1 MADLLS
7 IGLSGLAASKTQLSI
22 TGHNISNVNTPGYSR
37 QDATQA
43 TRSPQFSGAGYIGS
57 GTTLVEVRRSYS
69 EFLTS
74 QLRSSTSLSGDVEAY
89 KSQIDQ
95 LDSLLAGTTTG
106 ITPSLQKFFSAMQT
120 AAEDPA
126 NIPARQLVLA
136 EAEGLAR
143 RFNTVYDR
151 LSEQN
156 NFTNK
161 QMSAVTDQVNRLAG
175 SIGKLNESIAI
186 AAANGKQPN
195 DLLDA
200 RDEAVRQLS
209 GYIGVTV
216 VPQDDSSFNIFIGS
230 GQPLVVGSAVAKL
243 EVVPGQGDPNR
254 HEVQFISGGSRQG
267 ITSQISGG
275 ELGGLVRYRQEVLD
289 STMNSLGR
297 LALAVSDQV
306 NTQLGQGLDLKG
318 QVGSALFG
326 DYNDPALAK
335 LRVNAFAENT
345 GNIQPE
351 LYITASDLLTTS
363 DYRVEFDGAGYTARR
378 LSDGKA
384 MTVSPAAPGAYP
396 ATLTFSDPNVT
407 PPALPRDQGFELV
420 IGSSPAAGDKFSLQ
434 PTRRGASDI
443 KATLDQA
450 DQLAFAAPMRAE
462 SKLQNRGTG
471 VIGQPSLVAGPS
483 PISRTA
489 LAVANLPLGANLSAD
504 GKTYTLGALPTGWS
518 YVAKGGDP
526 IVPQRSANGDLIE
539 PLADQDGNPLAR
551 VMDEDGQPLEV
562 NGQPV
567 VAPAMTLG
575 NSNTVRLAYAAA
587 DGETYQ
593 FELSM
598 SGRPMAGDEFALAF
612 NQNGVSDNRNALKL
626 VELQSKQTVGVTG
639 GIAGSGFSFTDG
651 YGELVERVGT
661 LTAQARMD
669 SEATGAIL
677 KQATDNRDS
686 LSAVNLDEEAANL
699 IKFEQYYN
707 ASAQIIQVA
716 RSLFDTLISSFR

>member
-7 IGLSGLAASKTQLSI
+7 IGLSGLSASKTQLSI
-22 TGHNISNVNTPGYSR
+22 TGHNITNVNTPGYSR
-37 QDATQA
+37 QDASQA

-57 GTTLVEVRRSYS
+57 GTSLVDVRRSYS

-74 QLRSSTSLSGDVEAY
+74 QLRSSTSLNSDVEAY

-106 ITPSLQKFFSAMQT
+106 ITPSLQKFFSALQT

-156 NFTNK
+156 SFTNK

-175 SIGKLNESIAI
+175 SIGSLNEAIAI

-216 VPQDDSSFNIFIGS
+216 VPQDDSSFNVFIGS
-230 GQPLVVGSAVAKL
+230 GQPLVVGSTVAKL

-267 ITSQISGG
+267 ITSQITGG
-275 ELGGLVRYRQEVLD
+275 ELGGLIRYREEVLD

-297 LALAVSDQV
+297 LSLAVSDQV

-326 DYNDPALAK
+326 NYNEPALAK
-335 LRVNAFAENT
+335 LRVNAFA
-345 GNIQPE
+345 GNSNAQPV
-351 LYITASDLLTTS
+351 LNITDTSVLTTS
-363 DYRVEFDGAGYTARR
+363 DYLMEYDASGPKVRR
-378 LSDGKA
+378 LSDNQL
-384 MTVSPAAPGAYP
+384 M
-396 ATLTFSDPNVT
+396 NVT
-407 PPALPRDQGFELV
+407 DTTPPTGVLTITDKDGVDQGFQVVL
-420 IGSSPAAGDKFSLQ
+420 GSPAPVAGDKFSLQ
-434 PTRRGASDI
+434 PTRRGAADI
-443 KATLDQA
+443 TAVLDQA
-450 DQLAFAAPMRAE
+450 DQLAFAAPVRAE
-462 SKLQNRGTG
+462 AGLQNSGTG
-471 VIGQPSLVAGPS
+471 KITQPDLVSVLDASNPE
-483 PISRTA
+483 
-489 LAVANLPLGANLSAD
+489 LAVDAKQAMEALQ
-504 GKTYTLGALPTGWS
+504 TY
-518 YVAKGGDP
+518 
-526 IVPQRSANGDLIE
+526 
-539 PLADQDGNPLAR
+539 
-551 VMDEDGQPLEV
+551 
-562 NGQPV
+562 
-567 VAPAMTLG
+567 LG
-575 NSNTVRLAYAAA
+575 NGRLLEFGAAGNFSLPA
-587 DGETYQ
+587 GVTSVPDLAAGGFKSGQTNSVKLAFETGGYKY
-593 FELSM
+593 ELSVQL
-598 SGRPMAGDEFALAF
+598 SGTPNAGDDFTLDF
-612 NQNGVSDNRNALKL
+612 NQSGVSDNRNALKL
-626 VELQSKQTVGVTG
+626 VDLQSKQTVDVSLDADGNVISGV
-639 GIAGSGFSFTDG
+639 SFTDG

-669 SEATGAIL
+669 SEATGSIL

>member
-22 TGHNISNVNTPGYSR
+22 TGHNITNVNTPGYSR

-57 GTTLVEVRRSYS
+57 GTSLVDIRRTYS

-74 QLRSSTSLSGDVEAY
+74 QLRSSTSLNSDVEAY

-106 ITPSLQKFFSAMQT
+106 ITPSLQKFFSALQT

-136 EAEGLAR
+136 EAEGLSR

-175 SIGKLNESIAI
+175 SIGSLNNAIAI

-230 GQPLVVGSAVAKL
+230 GQPLVVGSTVAQL

-275 ELGGLVRYRQEVLD
+275 ELGGLIRYREEVLD

-335 LRVNAFAENT
+335 LRVNAFA
-345 GNIQPE
+345 GNSNAQPV
-351 LYITASDLLTTS
+351 LNITDTSVLTTS
-363 DYRVEFDGAGYTARR
+363 DYLMEYDGGGYKVRR
-378 LSDGKA
+378 LSDNQL
-384 MTVSPAAPGAYP
+384 MTVAENPAG
-396 ATLTFSDPNVT
+396 TLSIADKNG
-407 PPALPRDQGFELV
+407 RDQGFQVVL
-420 IGSSPAAGDKFSLQ
+420 GTPAPAAGDKFTLQ

-443 KATLDQA
+443 KTTLDQA
-450 DQLAFAAPMRAE
+450 DQLAFAAPVRAE
-462 SKLQNRGTG
+462 SNLQNAGTG
-471 VIGQPSLVAGPS
+471 AIGQPDMISGPS
-483 PISRTA
+483 PISIPALQGVFGSSGATLTFTDPGTVTITGGTA
-489 LAVANLPLGANLSAD
+489 QFRNVDSSTSPPTVTYSSTATIQPGQKNSLVVGDANH
-504 GKTYTLGALPTGWS
+504 
-518 YVAKGGDP
+518 
-526 IVPQRSANGDLIE
+526 
-539 PLADQDGNPLAR
+539 
-551 VMDEDGQPLEV
+551 
-562 NGQPV
+562 
-567 VAPAMTLG
+567 
-575 NSNTVRLAYAAA
+575 
-587 DGETYQ
+587 Q
-593 FELSM
+593 FEFSLS
-598 SGRPMAGDEFALAF
+598 GTPKDGDRFSMAF
-612 NQNGVSDNRNALKL
+612 NQGGVSDNRNALKL
-626 VELQSKQTVGVTG
+626 VDLQTKQTVGVD
-639 GIAGSGFSFTDG
+639 AAVNGSGFSFTDG

-669 SEATGAIL
+669 SDATGSIL

-716 RSLFDTLISSFR
+716 RSLFDTLISTFR

>member
-22 TGHNISNVNTPGYSR
+22 TGHNITNVNTPGYSR
-37 QDATQA
+37 QDASQA

-57 GTTLVEVRRSYS
+57 GTSLVDVRRSYS

-74 QLRSSTSLSGDVEAY
+74 QLRSSTSLNRDVEAY

-106 ITPSLQKFFSAMQT
+106 ITPSLQSFFSALQT

-161 QMSAVTDQVNRLAG
+161 QMAAVTDQVNRLAG
-175 SIGKLNESIAI
+175 SIGSLNEAIAV

-230 GQPLVVGSAVAKL
+230 GQPLVVGSAAARL

-254 HEVQFISGGSRQG
+254 HEVQFVSGGSRQG
-267 ITSQISGG
+267 ITSQITGG
-275 ELGGLVRYRQEVLD
+275 ELGGLIRYHEEVLD

-318 QVGSALFG
+318 QVGTALFG
-326 DYNDPALAK
+326 DYNTEALGK
-335 LRVNAFAENT
+335 LRVNAFA
-345 GNIQPE
+345 GNSNAQPVMN
-351 LYITASDLLTTS
+351 ITDTSLLTTS
-363 DYRVEFDGAGYTARR
+363 DYLMEYDGSSYKVRR
-378 LSDGKA
+378 LSDNQL
-384 MTVSPAAPGAYP
+384 MTVTDSVPPGTLSITDKDNKSQGFQIVLGSPA
-396 ATLTFSDPNVT
+396 
-407 PPALPRDQGFELV
+407 
-420 IGSSPAAGDKFSLQ
+420 PAAGDKFSLQ

-443 KATLDQA
+443 RATLDQA
-450 DQLAFAAPMRAE
+450 DQLAFAAPVRAQ
-462 SKLQNRGTG
+462 STLQNSGTG
-471 VIGQPSLVAGPS
+471 VIGQPNLLSAPS
-483 PISRTA
+483 PIDPAALTA
-489 LAVANLPLGANLSAD
+489 AFEGLTLTYD
-504 GKTYTLGALPTGWS
+504 GTGLTLPT
-518 YVAKGGDP
+518 P
-526 IVPQRSANGDLIE
+526 
-539 PLADQDGNPLAR
+539 
-551 VMDEDGQPLEV
+551 
-562 NGQPV
+562 
-567 VAPAMTLG
+567 APAGLTLSPATITAG
-575 NSNTVRLAYAAA
+575 QTNTLNLTLTTGTAPNQQQYS
-587 DGETYQ
+587 
-593 FELSM
+593 FELTV
-598 SGRPMAGDEFALAF
+598 SGRPSTNDTFTF
-612 NQNGVSDNRNALKL
+612 NYNQSGVSDNRNALKL
-626 VELQSKQTVGVTG
+626 VDLQTKQTVGVD
-639 GIAGSGFSFTDG
+639 AAVNGSGFSFTDG

-669 SEATGAIL
+669 SEATGSIL

>member
-7 IGLSGLAASKTQLSI
+7 IGLSGLSASKTQLSI
-22 TGHNISNVNTPGYSR
+22 TGHNITNVNTPGYSR
-37 QDATQA
+37 QDASQA

-57 GTTLVEVRRSYS
+57 GTSLVDVRRSYS

-74 QLRSSTSLSGDVEAY
+74 QLRSSTSLNSDVEAY

-106 ITPSLQKFFSAMQT
+106 ITPSLQKFFSALQT

-156 NFTNK
+156 SFTNK

-175 SIGKLNESIAI
+175 SIGSLNEAIAI

-216 VPQDDSSFNIFIGS
+216 VPQDDSSFNVFTGS
-230 GQPLVVGSAVAKL
+230 GQPLVVGSTVAKL

-267 ITSQISGG
+267 ITSQITGG
-275 ELGGLVRYRQEVLD
+275 ELGGLIRYREEVLD

-297 LALAVSDQV
+297 LSLAVSDQV
-306 NTQLGQGLDLKG
+306 NTQLRQGLDLKG
-318 QVGSALFG
+318 DVGEALFG
-326 DYNDPALAK
+326 NYNEPALAK
-335 LRVNAFAENT
+335 LRVNAFA
-345 GNIQPE
+345 GNSNAQPV
-351 LYITASDLLTTS
+351 LNITDPSVLTTS
-363 DYRVEFDGAGYTARR
+363 DYLMEYDASGPKVRR
-378 LSDGKA
+378 LSDNQV
-384 MTVSPAAPGAYP
+384 M
-396 ATLTFSDPNVT
+396 NVT
-407 PPALPRDQGFELV
+407 DTTPPTGVLTITDKAGVDQGFQVVL
-420 IGSSPAAGDKFSLQ
+420 GSPAPVAGDKFSLQ
-434 PTRRGASDI
+434 PTRRGAADI

-450 DQLAFAAPMRAE
+450 DQLAFAAPVRAE
-462 SKLQNRGTG
+462 SNLQNAGTG
-471 VIGQPSLVAGPS
+471 AIGQPDMTSGPS
-483 PISRTA
+483 PISISALQGLFGSNGATLTFTEPDAVTITGGTA
-489 LAVANLPLGANLSAD
+489 QFRSVDDSTTPPTVSYSATATIQPGQSNSLVVGDAN
-504 GKTYTLGALPTGWS
+504 
-518 YVAKGGDP
+518 
-526 IVPQRSANGDLIE
+526 
-539 PLADQDGNPLAR
+539 
-551 VMDEDGQPLEV
+551 
-562 NGQPV
+562 
-567 VAPAMTLG
+567 
-575 NSNTVRLAYAAA
+575 
-587 DGETYQ
+587 YQ
-593 FELSM
+593 FEFSLS
-598 SGRPMAGDEFALAF
+598 GTPKDNDRFAMAF
-612 NQNGVSDNRNALKL
+612 NQSGVSDNRNALKL
-626 VELQSKQTVGVTG
+626 VDLQTKQTVGVD
-639 GIAGSGFSFTDG
+639 AAVNGSGFSFTDG

-669 SEATGAIL
+669 SEATGSIL
-677 KQATDNRDS
+677 KQASDNRDS

>member
-7 IGLSGLAASKTQLSI
+7 IGLSGLSASKTQLSI
-22 TGHNISNVNTPGYSR
+22 TGHNITNVNTPGYSR
-37 QDATQA
+37 QDASQA

-57 GTTLVEVRRSYS
+57 GTSLVDVRRSYS

-74 QLRSSTSLSGDVEAY
+74 QLRSSTSLNSDVEAY

-106 ITPSLQKFFSAMQT
+106 ITPSLQKFFSALQT

-156 NFTNK
+156 SFTNK

-175 SIGKLNESIAI
+175 SIGSLNEAIAI

-216 VPQDDSSFNIFIGS
+216 VPQDDSSFNVFIGS
-230 GQPLVVGSAVAKL
+230 GQPLVVGSTVAKL

-267 ITSQISGG
+267 ITSQITGG
-275 ELGGLVRYRQEVLD
+275 ELGGLIRYREEVLD

-297 LALAVSDQV
+297 LSLAVSDQV
-306 NTQLGQGLDLKG
+306 NTQLRQGLDLKG
-318 QVGSALFG
+318 DVGEALFG
-326 DYNDPALAK
+326 NYNEPALAK
-335 LRVNAFAENT
+335 LRVNAFA
-345 GNIQPE
+345 GNSNAQPV
-351 LYITASDLLTTS
+351 LNITDPSVLTTS
-363 DYRVEFDGAGYTARR
+363 DYLMEYDASGPKVRR
-378 LSDGKA
+378 LSDNQL
-384 MTVSPAAPGAYP
+384 M
-396 ATLTFSDPNVT
+396 NVT
-407 PPALPRDQGFELV
+407 DTTPPTGVLTITDKAGVDQGFQVVL
-420 IGSSPAAGDKFSLQ
+420 GSPAPVADDKFSLQ
-434 PTRRGASDI
+434 PTRRGAADI

-450 DQLAFAAPMRAE
+450 DQLAFAAPVRAE
-462 SKLQNRGTG
+462 SNLQNAGTG
-471 VIGQPSLVAGPS
+471 AIGQPNMTAGPS
-483 PISRTA
+483 PISISALQGLFGSNGATLTFTEPDAVTITGGTA
-489 LAVANLPLGANLSAD
+489 QFRSVDDSTTPPTVSYSATATIQPGQSNSLVVGDAN
-504 GKTYTLGALPTGWS
+504 
-518 YVAKGGDP
+518 
-526 IVPQRSANGDLIE
+526 
-539 PLADQDGNPLAR
+539 
-551 VMDEDGQPLEV
+551 
-562 NGQPV
+562 
-567 VAPAMTLG
+567 
-575 NSNTVRLAYAAA
+575 
-587 DGETYQ
+587 YQ
-593 FELSM
+593 FEFSLS
-598 SGRPMAGDEFALAF
+598 GTPKDNDRFAMAF
-612 NQNGVSDNRNALKL
+612 NQSGVSDNRNALKL
-626 VELQSKQTVGVTG
+626 VDLQTKQTVGVD
-639 GIAGSGFSFTDG
+639 AAVNGSGFSFTDG

-669 SEATGAIL
+669 SEATGSIL

>member
-7 IGLSGLAASKTQLSI
+7 IGLSGLSASKTQLSI
-22 TGHNISNVNTPGYSR
+22 TGHNITNVNTPGYSR
-37 QDATQA
+37 QDASQA

-57 GTTLVEVRRSYS
+57 GTSLVDVRRSYS

-74 QLRSSTSLSGDVEAY
+74 QLRSSTSLNSDVEAY

-106 ITPSLQKFFSAMQT
+106 ITPSLQKFFSALQT

-156 NFTNK
+156 SFTNK

-175 SIGKLNESIAI
+175 SIGSLNEAIAI

-216 VPQDDSSFNIFIGS
+216 VPQDDSSFNVFIGS
-230 GQPLVVGSAVAKL
+230 GQPLVVGSTVAKL

-267 ITSQISGG
+267 ITSQITGG
-275 ELGGLVRYRQEVLD
+275 ELGGLIRYREEVLD

-297 LALAVSDQV
+297 LSLAVSDQI
-306 NTQLGQGLDLKG
+306 NTQLRQGLDLKG
-318 QVGSALFG
+318 DVGEALFG
-326 DYNDPALAK
+326 DYNNEALAG
-335 LRVNAFAENT
+335 LRAIAFGSNPSLNT
-345 GNIQPE
+345 VTPADASLKITE
-351 LYITASDLLTTS
+351 TSALTASDYLLE
-363 DYRVEFDGAGYTARR
+363 YDGSLPSGYKARR
-378 LSDGKA
+378 LSDNQPMSVQLDAG
-384 MTVSPAAPGAYP
+384 V
-396 ATLTFSDPNVT
+396 LTFAD
-407 PPALPRDQGFELV
+407 AKGRDQGFSVQVSGAPLV
-420 IGSSPAAGDKFSLQ
+420 GDKFSLQ
-434 PTRRGASDI
+434 PTRRGAADI
-443 KATLDQA
+443 KATLNQA

-462 SKLQNRGTG
+462 SELQNGGTG
-471 VIGQPSLVAGPS
+471 VLGQPDLIAGPS
-483 PISRTA
+483 PIDKT
-489 LAVANLPLGANLSAD
+489 VLGAANLSFDVTLSPD
-504 GKTYTLGALPTGWS
+504 GNSYSLSDPLSANWS
-518 YVAKGGDP
+518 YVDA
-526 IVPQRSANGDLIE
+526 A
-539 PLADQDGNPLAR
+539 GNAVTP
-551 VMDEDGQPLEV
+551 
-562 NGQPV
+562 
-567 VAPAMTLG
+567 APSFVSGST
-575 NSNTVRLAYAAA
+575 NTVNLAYTSG
-587 DGETYQ
+587 GETYRFQ
-593 FELSM
+593 LSFG
-598 SGRPMAGDEFALAF
+598 GRPQTGDGFSLSF
-612 NQNGVSDNRNALKL
+612 NSSGVSDNRNALKL
-626 VELQSKQTVGVTG
+626 VDLQSKQTVGVTVDATG
-639 GIAGSGFSFTDG
+639 KTISGASFTDG

-669 SEATGAIL
+669 SEATGSIL

>member
-22 TGHNISNVNTPGYSR
+22 TGHNITNVNTPGYSR

-57 GTTLVEVRRSYS
+57 GTTLVDVRRTYS

-74 QLRSSTSLSGDVEAY
+74 QLRSSTSLNRDVEAY

-106 ITPSLQKFFSAMQT
+106 ITPSLQKFFSALQT

-161 QMSAVTDQVNRLAG
+161 QMAAVTDQVNRLAG
-175 SIGKLNESIAI
+175 SIGSLNEAIAI

-216 VPQDDSSFNIFIGS
+216 VPQDDSSFNVFIGS
-230 GQPLVVGSAVAKL
+230 GQPLVVGSEVARL

-267 ITSQISGG
+267 ITSQITGG
-275 ELGGLVRYRQEVLD
+275 ELGGLIRYREEVLD

-297 LALAVSDQV
+297 LALSVSDQV
-306 NTQLGQGLDLKG
+306 NAQLGQGLDLKG

-326 DYNDPALAK
+326 NYNDPALAK
-335 LRVNAFAENT
+335 LRVNAFV
-345 GNIQPE
+345 GNSNAQP
-351 LYITASDLLTTS
+351 LMNITDTSVLTTS
-363 DYRVEFDGAGYTARR
+363 DYLMEYDGSSYKVRR
-378 LSDGKA
+378 LSDNQL
-384 MTVSPAAPGAYP
+384 MTVAENPVG
-396 ATLTFSDPNVT
+396 TLSFTDKNG
-407 PPALPRDQGFELV
+407 RDQGFQVVL
-420 IGSSPAAGDKFSLQ
+420 GNPAPTAGDKFSLQ

-450 DQLAFAAPMRAE
+450 DQLAFAAPVRAQ
-462 SKLQNRGTG
+462 STLQNSGTG
-471 VIGQPSLVAGPS
+471 AIGQPNLLSAPS
-483 PISRTA
+483 PIDPAA
-489 LAVANLPLGANLSAD
+489 LAAAFEGLTLTYD
-504 GKTYTLGALPTGWS
+504 GSGLTLPT
-518 YVAKGGDP
+518 P
-526 IVPQRSANGDLIE
+526 
-539 PLADQDGNPLAR
+539 
-551 VMDEDGQPLEV
+551 
-562 NGQPV
+562 
-567 VAPAMTLG
+567 APAGLVLSPSTVTAGQTNTLNLTLTTG
-575 NSNTVRLAYAAA
+575 TAPNEQQYS
-587 DGETYQ
+587 
-593 FELSM
+593 FEFTL
-598 SGRPMAGDEFALAF
+598 SGRPAAGDTFTF
-612 NQNGVSDNRNALKL
+612 NYNQSGVSDNRNALKL
-626 VELQSKQTVGVTG
+626 VDLQSKQTVGVTA

-707 ASAQIIQVA
+707 ASAQIIQVS
-716 RSLFDTLISSFR
+716 RSLFDTLISIFR

>member
-7 IGLSGLAASKTQLSI
+7 IGLSGLSASKTQLSI
-22 TGHNISNVNTPGYSR
+22 TGHNITNVNTPGYSR
-37 QDATQA
+37 QDASQA

-57 GTTLVEVRRSYS
+57 GTSLVDVRRSYS

-74 QLRSSTSLSGDVEAY
+74 QLRSSTSLNSDVEAY

-106 ITPSLQKFFSAMQT
+106 ITPSLQKFFSALQT

-156 NFTNK
+156 SFTNK

-175 SIGKLNESIAI
+175 SIGSLNEAIAI

-216 VPQDDSSFNIFIGS
+216 VPQDDSSFNVFIGS
-230 GQPLVVGSAVAKL
+230 GQPLVVGSTVAKL

-267 ITSQISGG
+267 ITSQITGG
-275 ELGGLVRYRQEVLD
+275 ELGGLIRYREEVLD

-297 LALAVSDQV
+297 LSLAVSDQV
-306 NTQLGQGLDLKG
+306 NTQLRQGLDLKG

-326 DYNDPALAK
+326 NYNEPALAK
-335 LRVNAFAENT
+335 LRVNAFA
-345 GNIQPE
+345 GNSNAQPV
-351 LYITASDLLTTS
+351 LNITDTSVLTTS
-363 DYRVEFDGAGYTARR
+363 DYLMEYDASGPKVRR
-378 LSDGKA
+378 LSDNQL
-384 MTVSPAAPGAYP
+384 MTVTESPAG
-396 ATLTFSDPNVT
+396 TLSIADKNGV
-407 PPALPRDQGFELV
+407 DQGFQVVL
-420 IGSSPAAGDKFSLQ
+420 GNPAPAVGDKFSLQ
-434 PTRRGASDI
+434 PTRRGAADI

-450 DQLAFAAPMRAE
+450 DQLAFAAPVRAE
-462 SKLQNRGTG
+462 SNLQNAGTG
-471 VIGQPSLVAGPS
+471 AIGQPDMKSGPS
-483 PISRTA
+483 PISISALQGLFGSNGATLTFTEPDTVTITGGTA
-489 LAVANLPLGANLSAD
+489 QFRSVDDSTTPPTISYSATATIQPGQSNSLVVGDAN
-504 GKTYTLGALPTGWS
+504 
-518 YVAKGGDP
+518 
-526 IVPQRSANGDLIE
+526 
-539 PLADQDGNPLAR
+539 
-551 VMDEDGQPLEV
+551 
-562 NGQPV
+562 
-567 VAPAMTLG
+567 
-575 NSNTVRLAYAAA
+575 
-587 DGETYQ
+587 YQ
-593 FELSM
+593 FEFSLS
-598 SGRPMAGDEFALAF
+598 GTPKDNDRFAMAF
-612 NQNGVSDNRNALKL
+612 NQSGVSDNRNALKL
-626 VELQSKQTVGVTG
+626 VDLQTKQTVGVD
-639 GIAGSGFSFTDG
+639 AAVNGSGFSFTDG

-669 SEATGAIL
+669 SEATGSIL

>member
-7 IGLSGLAASKTQLSI
+7 IGLSGLSASKTQLSI
-22 TGHNISNVNTPGYSR
+22 TGHNITNVNTPGYSR
-37 QDATQA
+37 QDASQA

-57 GTTLVEVRRSYS
+57 GTSLVDVRRSYS

-74 QLRSSTSLSGDVEAY
+74 QLRSSTSLNSDVEAY

-106 ITPSLQKFFSAMQT
+106 ITPSLQKFFSALQT

-156 NFTNK
+156 SFTNK

-175 SIGKLNESIAI
+175 SIGSLNEAIAI

-216 VPQDDSSFNIFIGS
+216 VPQDDSSFNVFIGS
-230 GQPLVVGSAVAKL
+230 GQPLVVGSTVAKL

-267 ITSQISGG
+267 ITSQITGG
-275 ELGGLVRYRQEVLD
+275 ELGGLIRYREEVLD

-297 LALAVSDQV
+297 LSLAVSDQV
-306 NTQLGQGLDLKG
+306 NTQLRQGLDLKG
-318 QVGSALFG
+318 GVGEALFG
-326 DYNDPALAK
+326 NYNEPALAK
-335 LRVNAFAENT
+335 LRVNAFA
-345 GNIQPE
+345 GNSNAQPV
-351 LYITASDLLTTS
+351 LNITDTSVLTTS
-363 DYRVEFDGAGYTARR
+363 DYLMEYDASGPKVRR
-378 LSDGKA
+378 LSDNQL
-384 MTVSPAAPGAYP
+384 MTVTESPAG
-396 ATLTFSDPNVT
+396 TLSIADKNGV
-407 PPALPRDQGFELV
+407 DQGFRVVL
-420 IGSSPAAGDKFSLQ
+420 GNPAPAVGDKFSLQ
-434 PTRRGASDI
+434 PTRRGAADI

-450 DQLAFAAPMRAE
+450 DQLAFAAPVRAE
-462 SKLQNRGTG
+462 SNLQNAGTG
-471 VIGQPSLVAGPS
+471 AIGQPDMTSGPS
-483 PISRTA
+483 PISISALQGLFGSNGATLTFTEPDTVTITGGTA
-489 LAVANLPLGANLSAD
+489 QFRSVDDSTTPPTVSYSATATIQPGQSNSLVVGDAN
-504 GKTYTLGALPTGWS
+504 
-518 YVAKGGDP
+518 
-526 IVPQRSANGDLIE
+526 
-539 PLADQDGNPLAR
+539 
-551 VMDEDGQPLEV
+551 
-562 NGQPV
+562 
-567 VAPAMTLG
+567 
-575 NSNTVRLAYAAA
+575 
-587 DGETYQ
+587 YQ
-593 FELSM
+593 FEFSLSGTPKDND
-598 SGRPMAGDEFALAF
+598 SFAMAF
-612 NQNGVSDNRNALKL
+612 NQSGVSDNRNALKL
-626 VELQSKQTVGVTG
+626 VDLQTKQTVGVD
-639 GIAGSGFSFTDG
+639 AAVNGSGFSFTDG

-669 SEATGAIL
+669 SEATGSIL

>member
-22 TGHNISNVNTPGYSR
+22 TGHNITNVNTPGYSR

-57 GTTLVEVRRSYS
+57 GTTLVDVRRTYS

-74 QLRSSTSLSGDVEAY
+74 QLRSSTSLNRDVEAY

-106 ITPSLQKFFSAMQT
+106 ITPSLQKFFSALQT

-161 QMSAVTDQVNRLAG
+161 QMAAVTDQVNRLAG
-175 SIGKLNESIAI
+175 SIGSLNEAIAI
-186 AAANGKQPN
+186 AAANGEQPN

-209 GYIGVTV
+209 GYVGVTV
-216 VPQDDSSFNIFIGS
+216 VPQDDSSFNVFIGS
-230 GQPLVVGSAVAKL
+230 GQPLVVGSTVARL

-267 ITSQISGG
+267 ITSQITGG
-275 ELGGLVRYRQEVLD
+275 ELGGLIRYREEVLD

-326 DYNDPALAK
+326 NYNDPALAR
-335 LRVNAFAENT
+335 LRVNAFV
-345 GNIQPE
+345 GNSNAQP
-351 LYITASDLLTTS
+351 LMNITDTSVLTTS
-363 DYRVEFDGAGYTARR
+363 DYLMEYDGSSYKVRR
-378 LSDGKA
+378 LSDNQL
-384 MTVSPAAPGAYP
+384 MTVAENPVG
-396 ATLTFSDPNVT
+396 TLSFTDKNG
-407 PPALPRDQGFELV
+407 RDQGFQVVL
-420 IGSSPAAGDKFSLQ
+420 GNPAPTAGDKFSLQ

-450 DQLAFAAPMRAE
+450 DQLAFAAPVRAQ
-462 SKLQNRGTG
+462 STLQNSGTG
-471 VIGQPSLVAGPS
+471 AIGQPNLLSAPS
-483 PISRTA
+483 PIDPAA
-489 LAVANLPLGANLSAD
+489 LAAAFEGLTLTYD
-504 GKTYTLGALPTGWS
+504 GSGLTLPT
-518 YVAKGGDP
+518 P
-526 IVPQRSANGDLIE
+526 
-539 PLADQDGNPLAR
+539 
-551 VMDEDGQPLEV
+551 
-562 NGQPV
+562 
-567 VAPAMTLG
+567 APAGLVLSPSTVTAGQTNTLNLTLTTG
-575 NSNTVRLAYAAA
+575 TAPNEQQYS
-587 DGETYQ
+587 
-593 FELSM
+593 FEFTL
-598 SGRPMAGDEFALAF
+598 SGRPAAGDTFTF
-612 NQNGVSDNRNALKL
+612 NYNQSGVSDNRNALKL
-626 VELQSKQTVGVTG
+626 VDLQSKQTVGVTA

-716 RSLFDTLISSFR
+716 RSLFDTLISIFR

>member
-7 IGLSGLAASKTQLSI
+7 IGLSGLSASKTQLSI
-22 TGHNISNVNTPGYSR
+22 TGHNITNVNTPGYSR
-37 QDATQA
+37 QDASQA

-57 GTTLVEVRRSYS
+57 GTSLVDVRRSYS

-74 QLRSSTSLSGDVEAY
+74 QLRSSTSLNSDVESY

-106 ITPSLQKFFSAMQT
+106 ITPSLQKFFSALQT

-156 NFTNK
+156 SFTNK

-175 SIGKLNESIAI
+175 SIGSLNEAIAI

-216 VPQDDSSFNIFIGS
+216 VPQDDSSFNVFIGS
-230 GQPLVVGSAVAKL
+230 GQPLVVGSTVAKL

-267 ITSQISGG
+267 ITSQITGG
-275 ELGGLVRYRQEVLD
+275 ELGGLIRYREEVLD

-297 LALAVSDQV
+297 LSLAVSDQV
-306 NTQLGQGLDLKG
+306 NTQLRQGLDLKG
-318 QVGSALFG
+318 GVGEALFG
-326 DYNDPALAK
+326 NYNEPALAK
-335 LRVNAFAENT
+335 LRVNAFA
-345 GNIQPE
+345 GNSNAQPV
-351 LYITASDLLTTS
+351 LNITDTSVLTTS
-363 DYRVEFDGAGYTARR
+363 DYLMEYDASGPKVRR
-378 LSDGKA
+378 LSDNQL
-384 MTVSPAAPGAYP
+384 M
-396 ATLTFSDPNVT
+396 NVT
-407 PPALPRDQGFELV
+407 DTTPPTGVLTITDKAGVDQGFQVVL
-420 IGSSPAAGDKFSLQ
+420 GSPAPVAGDKFSLQ
-434 PTRRGASDI
+434 PTRRGAADI
-443 KATLDQA
+443 TAVLDQA
-450 DQLAFAAPMRAE
+450 DQLAFAAPVRAE
-462 SKLQNRGTG
+462 AGLQNSGTG
-471 VIGQPSLVAGPS
+471 KITQPDLVSVLDASNPE
-483 PISRTA
+483 
-489 LAVANLPLGANLSAD
+489 LAVDAKQAMEALQ
-504 GKTYTLGALPTGWS
+504 TY
-518 YVAKGGDP
+518 
-526 IVPQRSANGDLIE
+526 
-539 PLADQDGNPLAR
+539 
-551 VMDEDGQPLEV
+551 
-562 NGQPV
+562 
-567 VAPAMTLG
+567 LG
-575 NSNTVRLAYAAA
+575 NGRLLEFGAAGNFSLPA
-587 DGETYQ
+587 GVTSVPDLAAGGFKSGQTNSVKLAFETGGYKY
-593 FELSM
+593 ELSVQL
-598 SGRPMAGDEFALAF
+598 SGTPNAGDDFTLDF
-612 NQNGVSDNRNALKL
+612 NQSGVSDNRNALKL
-626 VELQSKQTVGVTG
+626 VDLQSKQTVDVSLDADGNVISGV
-639 GIAGSGFSFTDG
+639 SFTDG

-669 SEATGAIL
+669 SEATGSIL

>member
-22 TGHNISNVNTPGYSR
+22 TGHNITNVNTPGYSR

-57 GTTLVEVRRSYS
+57 GTTLVDVRRTYS

-74 QLRSSTSLSGDVEAY
+74 QLRSSTSLNRDVEAY

-106 ITPSLQKFFSAMQT
+106 ITPSLQKFFSALQT

-161 QMSAVTDQVNRLAG
+161 QMAAVTDQVNRLAG
-175 SIGKLNESIAI
+175 SIGSLNEAIAI

-216 VPQDDSSFNIFIGS
+216 VPQDDSSFNVFIGS
-230 GQPLVVGSAVAKL
+230 GQPLVVGSTVARL

-267 ITSQISGG
+267 ITSQITGG
-275 ELGGLVRYRQEVLD
+275 ELGGLIRYREEVLD

-326 DYNDPALAK
+326 NYNDPALAR
-335 LRVNAFAENT
+335 LRVNAFV
-345 GNIQPE
+345 GNSNAQP
-351 LYITASDLLTTS
+351 LMNITDTSVLTTS
-363 DYRVEFDGAGYTARR
+363 DYLMEYDGSSYKVRR
-378 LSDGKA
+378 LSDNQL
-384 MTVSPAAPGAYP
+384 MTVAENPVG
-396 ATLTFSDPNVT
+396 TLSFTDKNG
-407 PPALPRDQGFELV
+407 RDQGFQVVL
-420 IGSSPAAGDKFSLQ
+420 GNPTPTAGDKFSLQ

-450 DQLAFAAPMRAE
+450 DQLAFAAPVRAQ
-462 SKLQNRGTG
+462 STLQNSGTG
-471 VIGQPSLVAGPS
+471 AIGQPNLLSAPS
-483 PISRTA
+483 PIDPAA
-489 LAVANLPLGANLSAD
+489 LAAAFEGLTLTYD
-504 GKTYTLGALPTGWS
+504 GSGLTLPT
-518 YVAKGGDP
+518 P
-526 IVPQRSANGDLIE
+526 
-539 PLADQDGNPLAR
+539 
-551 VMDEDGQPLEV
+551 
-562 NGQPV
+562 
-567 VAPAMTLG
+567 APAGLVLSPSTVTAGQTNSLNLTLTTG
-575 NSNTVRLAYAAA
+575 TAPNEQQYS
-587 DGETYQ
+587 
-593 FELSM
+593 FEFTL
-598 SGRPMAGDEFALAF
+598 SGRPAAGDTFTF
-612 NQNGVSDNRNALKL
+612 NYNQSGVSDNRNALKL
-626 VELQSKQTVGVTG
+626 VDLQSKQTVGVTA

-716 RSLFDTLISSFR
+716 RSLFDTLISTFR

>member
-7 IGLSGLAASKTQLSI
+7 IGLSGLSASKTQLSI
-22 TGHNISNVNTPGYSR
+22 TGHNITNVNTPGYSR
-37 QDATQA
+37 QDASQA

-57 GTTLVEVRRSYS
+57 GTSLVDVRRSYS

-74 QLRSSTSLSGDVEAY
+74 QLRSSTSLNSDVKAY

-106 ITPSLQKFFSAMQT
+106 ITPSLQKFFSALQT

-156 NFTNK
+156 SFTNK

-175 SIGKLNESIAI
+175 SIGSLNEAIAI

-216 VPQDDSSFNIFIGS
+216 VPQDDSSFNVFIGS
-230 GQPLVVGSAVAKL
+230 GQPLVVGSTVAKL

-267 ITSQISGG
+267 ITSQITGG
-275 ELGGLVRYRQEVLD
+275 ELGGLIRYREEVLD

-297 LALAVSDQV
+297 LSLAVSDQV
-306 NTQLGQGLDLKG
+306 NTQLRQGLDLKG
-318 QVGSALFG
+318 GVGEALFG
-326 DYNDPALAK
+326 NYNEPALAK
-335 LRVNAFAENT
+335 LRVNAFA
-345 GNIQPE
+345 GNSNAQPV
-351 LYITASDLLTTS
+351 LNITDTSVLTTS
-363 DYRVEFDGAGYTARR
+363 DYLMEYDASGPKVRR
-378 LSDGKA
+378 LSDNQL
-384 MTVSPAAPGAYP
+384 MTVTESPAG
-396 ATLTFSDPNVT
+396 TLSIADKNGV
-407 PPALPRDQGFELV
+407 DQGFQVVL
-420 IGSSPAAGDKFSLQ
+420 GNPAPAVGDKFSLQ
-434 PTRRGASDI
+434 PTRRGAADI

-450 DQLAFAAPMRAE
+450 DQLAFAAPVRAE
-462 SKLQNRGTG
+462 SNLQNAGTG
-471 VIGQPSLVAGPS
+471 AIGQPDMTSGPS
-483 PISRTA
+483 PISISALQGLFGSNGATLTFTEPDTVTITGGTA
-489 LAVANLPLGANLSAD
+489 QFRSVDDSTTPPTVSYSATATIQPGQSNSLVVGDAN
-504 GKTYTLGALPTGWS
+504 
-518 YVAKGGDP
+518 
-526 IVPQRSANGDLIE
+526 
-539 PLADQDGNPLAR
+539 
-551 VMDEDGQPLEV
+551 
-562 NGQPV
+562 
-567 VAPAMTLG
+567 
-575 NSNTVRLAYAAA
+575 
-587 DGETYQ
+587 YQ
-593 FELSM
+593 FEFSLS
-598 SGRPMAGDEFALAF
+598 GTPKDNDRFAMAF
-612 NQNGVSDNRNALKL
+612 NQSGVSDNRNALKL
-626 VELQSKQTVGVTG
+626 VDLQTKQTVGVD
-639 GIAGSGFSFTDG
+639 AAVNGSGFSFTDG

-669 SEATGAIL
+669 SEATGSIL

>member
-1 MADLLS
+1 MADLLN
-7 IGLSGLAASKTQLSI
+7 IGLSGLSASKTQLSI
-22 TGHNISNVNTPGYSR
+22 TGHNITNVNTPGFSR
-37 QDATQA
+37 QSANQA
-43 TRSPQFSGAGYIGS
+43 TTAPQFSGAGYIGS
-57 GTTLVEVRRSYS
+57 GTTLIDVRRTYS

-74 QLRSSTSLSGDVEAY
+74 QVRSSTALNSDVAAY

-106 ITPSLQKFFSAMQT
+106 ITPSLQSFFSALQT

-136 EAEGLAR
+136 ESEGLAR

-156 NFTNK
+156 SFTNK

-175 SIGKLNESIAI
+175 SIGSLNQAIAV

-200 RDEAVRQLS
+200 RDEAVRELS
-209 GYIGVTV
+209 TYIGVTV

-230 GQPLVVGSAVAKL
+230 GQPLVVGSSVARL

-267 ITSQISGG
+267 ITSQITGG
-275 ELGGLVRYRQEVLD
+275 ELGGLIRYREEVLD

-326 DYNDPALAK
+326 DYNDPALMK
-335 LRVNAFAENT
+335 LRVNAFAGNT
-345 GNIQPE
+345 SNAQPAMK
-351 LYITASDLLTTS
+351 ITETSLLTTS
-363 DYRVEFDGAGYTARR
+363 DYLMEYDGSLPSGYKVRR
-378 LSDGKA
+378 LSDNQPMA
-384 MTVSPAAPGAYP
+384 VT
-396 ATLTFSDPNVT
+396 ATADGTLRISDMSG
-407 PPALPRDQGFELV
+407 RGQGFEITLGTPAPLV
-420 IGSSPAAGDKFSLQ
+420 GDKFTLQ
-434 PTRRGASDI
+434 PTRRGATDI
-443 KATLDQA
+443 SAVLDQA
-450 DQLAFAAPMRAE
+450 DQLAFASPVRAE
-462 SKLQNRGTG
+462 SNLQNSGNG
-471 VIGQPSLVAGPS
+471 AIGQPELIAGPS
-483 PISRTA
+483 PI
-489 LAVANLPLGANLSAD
+489 NSAELKAAFEGLTLTYD
-504 GKTYTLGALPTGWS
+504 GTGLVLPT
-518 YVAKGGDP
+518 P
-526 IVPQRSANGDLIE
+526 
-539 PLADQDGNPLAR
+539 
-551 VMDEDGQPLEV
+551 
-562 NGQPV
+562 
-567 VAPAMTLG
+567 APAGLVLTPSAIIAGQTNKLGLTLTTG
-575 NSNTVRLAYAAA
+575 TAPDQQEYK
-587 DGETYQ
+587 
-593 FELSM
+593 FEFTI
-598 SGRPMAGDEFALAF
+598 SGRPADGDTFSFNF
-612 NQNGVSDNRNALKL
+612 NQSGVSDNRNALKL
-626 VELQSKQTVGVTG
+626 VDLQSKQTVGVDNTV
-639 GIAGSGFSFTDG
+639 AGSGFSFTDG

-669 SEATGAIL
+669 NDATGAIL

-716 RSLFDTLISSFR
+716 RSLFDTLISTFR